1 MAYKTGNPAL
11 NKDSF
16 SKIRAVLDKS
26 EAMTLRGV
34 ANKSMLLLGIVL
46 LSGALG
52 WQFSIANPS
61 LAFVMLWGSLIIGF
75 ILSLIIIFK
84 KTTAPY
90 LAPIYAIF
98 EGLLLG
104 VLSQIFEMQF
114 SGIVVQAVILTL
126 GIFAS
131 MVIIYRLGIIKPTE
145 NFKLGVAAAT
155 GGIALYYVAFIVAGA
170 FFKTE
175 LPLVASNSIYGIGFT
190 LFVIVI
196 AAFNLV
202 LDFDFIEKGV
212 EAQAP
217 KYMEWY
223 ASFGLLVTLVWLY
236 IEILRLLSKLRSR

>member
-16 SKIRAVLDKS
+16 SKIKAVLDQA

-34 ANKSMLLLGIVL
+34 ADKSMVLLAIVL
-46 LSGALG
+46 LSGTAG
-52 WQFSIANPS
+52 WQLAISKPS
-61 LAFVMLWGSLIIGF
+61 LAYIMLFASLLLGF

-84 KTTAPY
+84 KTTAPV

-98 EGLLLG
+98 EGILLG
-104 VLSQIFEMQF
+104 VISQIFEMSF
-114 SGIVVQAVILTL
+114 KGIVVQAVILTL
-126 GIFAS
+126 GIFGS
-131 MVIIYRLGIIKPTE
+131 MVVIYRLGIIKPTE

-155 GGIALYYVAFIVAGA
+155 GGIAIYYLASIVAGA

-202 LDFDFIEKGV
+202 LDFDFIEQGV
-212 EAQAP
+212 KAQAP

-236 IEILRLLSKLRSR
+236 LEILRLLSKLRGR